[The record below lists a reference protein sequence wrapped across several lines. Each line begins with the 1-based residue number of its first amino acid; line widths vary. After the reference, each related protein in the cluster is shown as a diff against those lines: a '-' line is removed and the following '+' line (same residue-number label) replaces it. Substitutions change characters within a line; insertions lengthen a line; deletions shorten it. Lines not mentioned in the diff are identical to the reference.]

1 MADVMQ
7 PIIRGIQAVGS
18 VKVSYIYNSADGKLP
33 IPSTIKMGSLTG
45 DDAVIDT
52 AGGLDIAGF
61 RLDSEFLRANP
72 QIASSFVIPIL
83 GGGGVALTNNNR
95 TGTLNLVCT
104 KVSTPVP
111 GAGDSD
117 ITDADGKTVVSKT
130 QAVGSMY
137 SPSGSAIGVYNADQ
151 PYYDM
156 VTIAQIQQ
164 AQEAGD
170 SVGATITITFKFCG
184 LITQLTFEGCT
195 IATVDPIG
203 LAGNDAVNYNIAINY
218 LNWVVNY
225 SDSGTVYAVSPNSDA
240 TPPAG
245 GDGA

>member
-1 MADVMQ
+1 MSTNYIQ

-18 VKVSYIYNSADGKLP
+18 VQLKYFYNTTSGDLP
-33 IPSTIKMGSLTG
+33 IPNCMKFGSISG
-45 DDAVIDT
+45 DAAKIAT
-52 AGGLDIAGF
+52 ANGIQIAGF

-104 KVSTPVP
+104 KVSTPNTTA
-111 GAGDSD
+111 GA
-117 ITDADGKTVVSKT
+117 APEML
-130 QAVGSMY
+130 ASMHT
-137 SPSGSAIGVYNADQ
+137 PTGSAIGVKRGTKNATT

-164 AQEAGD
+164 GQDGGD
-170 SVGATITITFKFCG
+170 SVGSTILIGFEFCE
-184 LITQLTFEGCT
+184 QLTLLQFEGCT

-203 LAGNDAVNYNIAINY
+203 LAGNDAVNYNIVINY
-218 LNWVVNY
+218 LNWQ
-225 SDSGTVYAVSPNSDA
+225 VSYGA
-240 TPPAG
+240 TSVSKIV
-245 GDGA
+245 